1 LAEQPVR
8 RGREWPVSEAALDR
22 GALAAPRGEDLRVLA
37 DRLLE
42 TRRVEYVDEGV
53 LLILNPPTFEHR
65 EIVRLITRS
74 FERAYLMSATDVEW
88 TVYAGDYQWDLPDD
102 TRRYYVPDIAVIY
115 PGKRTAAAQRE
126 AIAMVV
132 EVTSPSSAD
141 TVYNDRTVKP
151 KQYAKGGI
159 SFYLLVDQEL
169 ASWTLFGLAVGWQRY
184 QVAAEGKYGEG
195 IPLPEPFGFVIETA
209 DWPR

>member
-1 LAEQPVR
+1 
-8 RGREWPVSEAALDR
+8 
-22 GALAAPRGEDLRVLA
+22 
-37 DRLLE
+37 
-42 TRRVEYVDEGV
+42 VDEGV
-53 LLILNPPTFEHR
+53 LLIMDPPAFEHR
-65 EIVRLITRS
+65 EIVRLIARS
-74 FERAYLMSATDVEW
+74 FGRAYLTSATAVEW

-102 TRRYYVPDIAVIY
+102 TRRYYVPDVTVIY
-115 PGKRTAAAQRE
+115 PGTRTAAAQRE

-151 KQYAKGGI
+151 EQYTKGGI

-169 ASWTLFGLAVGWQRY
+169 ASWTLFGLAAGWQRY
-184 QVAAEGKYGEG
+184 QVAAEGKYGEA

>member
-1 LAEQPVR
+1 M
-8 RGREWPVSEAALDR
+8 SEAALDHPQ
-22 GALAAPRGEDLRVLA
+22 AASQEEDLRVLA

-53 LLILNPPTFEHR
+53 LLIMNPPAFEHR
-65 EIVRLITRS
+65 EIVRLIIRS
-74 FERAYLMSATDVEW
+74 IERAFFTSATAVEW
-88 TVYAGDYQWDLPDD
+88 TAYAGDFQWDLPDGA
-102 TRRYYVPDIAVIY
+102 RRFYVPDVTVVH
-115 PGKRTAAAQRE
+115 PGARTAAGQRE

-159 SFYLLVDQEL
+159 PLYLLVDQEL
-169 ASWTLFGLAVGWQRY
+169 AGWTLFGLAEGWQRY
-184 QVAAEGKYGEG
+184 QVAAEGKYGEA
-195 IPLPEPFGFVIETA
+195 IPLPEPLGFAMDTA
-209 DWPR
+209 AWPR

>member
-1 LAEQPVR
+1 
-8 RGREWPVSEAALDR
+8 
-22 GALAAPRGEDLRVLA
+22 
-37 DRLLE
+37 
-42 TRRVEYVDEGV
+42 
-53 LLILNPPTFEHR
+53 
-65 EIVRLITRS
+65 
-74 FERAYLMSATDVEW
+74 VEW
-88 TVYAGDYQWDLPDD
+88 TVHAGDYQWDLPDD

-151 KQYAKGGI
+151 KQYAKGRI

-169 ASWTLFGLAVGWQRY
+169 ASSKRRSFRRCHVRVVPSAPGRPIGSVLAGNENCSDYDR
-184 QVAAEGKYGEG
+184 AG
-195 IPLPEPFGFVIETA
+195 T
-209 DWPR
+209 

>member
-1 LAEQPVR
+1 VAEPAID
-8 RGREWPVSEAALDR
+8 RGTLAALEE
-22 GALAAPRGEDLRVLA
+22 EDLRVLA

-53 LLILNPPTFEHR
+53 LLIMNPPAFEHR
-65 EIVRLITRS
+65 EVVRLIARS
-74 FERAYLMSATDVEW
+74 FERAILRSATPVEW
-88 TVYAGDYQWDLPDD
+88 AVYAGDYQWDLPDD
-102 TRRYYVPDIAVIY
+102 SRRYYVPDVTVIY
-115 PGKRTAAAQRE
+115 PGSRTAGEQRE

-169 ASWTLFGLAVGWQRY
+169 ASWTLFGLAEGWQRY
-184 QVAAEGKYGEG
+184 QVAAEGKYGEA
-195 IPLPEPFGFVIETA
+195 IPLPDPFGFVIQTA

>member
-1 LAEQPVR
+1 
-8 RGREWPVSEAALDR
+8 VSEAAVDG
-22 GALAAPRGEDLRVLA
+22 GALAAPQEEDLRVLA

-42 TRRVEYVDEGV
+42 TRRAEYVDEGV
-53 LLILNPPTFEHR
+53 LLITDPPAFEHR
-65 EIVRLITRS
+65 EIVRLIARS
-74 FERAYLMSATDVEW
+74 FERAYLTSATAVEW

-102 TRRYYVPDIAVIY
+102 TRRYYVPDITVIY
-115 PGKRTAAAQRE
+115 PGAQQRE

-159 SFYLLVDQEL
+159 PFYLLVDQERVG
-169 ASWTLFGLAVGWQRY
+169 WTLSGLAAGWQRY
-184 QVAAEGKYGEG
+184 QVAVEGKYGEA
-195 IPLPEPFGFVIETA
+195 IPLPEPFGFILETA
-209 DWPR
+209 GWPR